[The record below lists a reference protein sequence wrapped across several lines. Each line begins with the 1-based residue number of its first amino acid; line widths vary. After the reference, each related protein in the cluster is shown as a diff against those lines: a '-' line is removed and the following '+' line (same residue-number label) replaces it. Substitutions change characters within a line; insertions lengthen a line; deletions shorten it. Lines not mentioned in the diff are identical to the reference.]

1 MSNFIHHPERPIC
14 NMCGVRPADLQNRL
28 PNGRSIWRKHCNT
41 CHDNIS
47 TSRRDGHESYNG
59 ATIPGL

>member
-1 MSNFIHHPERPIC
+1 
-14 NMCGVRPADLQNRL
+14 MCGVRPVDLQNRL
-28 PNGRSIWRKHCNT
+28 PNGRSVWRKHCNT